1 MTWQYNPERG
11 DITDPAVPQAESS
24 ISNPETY
31 AYYGGDLICE
41 TVRSTHGPLLANS
54 QAMLKALKNLYFRI
68 KNGYLVRNTESDS
81 SPNFHLEAMKFVLEL
96 KEAQG
101 VIEKAEIKEGCD
113 V

>member
-11 DITDPAVPQAESS
+11 DITDPNVPQAESS

-41 TVRSTHGPLLANS
+41 TVRSTHGPLLAN
-54 QAMLKALKNLYFRI
+54 APGLLKALKNLYFRI
-68 KNGYLVRNTESDS
+68 ESDYLVRNTVNDS

-96 KEAQG
+96 KEAQEA
-101 VIEKAEIKEGCD
+101 IEKAEVKL
-113 V
+113 